1 MSYKMLNDND
11 KLHMLEKEVRS
22 NDLRLDT
29 LERASHTL
37 MHPPRQYFIENKQ
50 IRDKV
55 ELLKMELRL
64 VDERLTNLEG
74 IINLCILHH

>member
-37 MHPPRQYFIENKQ
+37 MHPPRQYFTENIKE
-50 IRDKV
+50 IRDKF
-55 ELLKMELRL
+55 ELLRMEYRL
-64 VDERLTNLEG
+64 VHGRLTHLEHCS
-74 IINLCILHH
+74 L

>member
-1 MSYKMLNDND
+1 MLNDND

-37 MHPPRQYFIENKQ
+37 SLMHPPRQYFTENKET
-50 IRDKV
+50 RDKF
-55 ELLKMELRL
+55 ELLRCWMEYRL
-64 VDERLTNLEG
+64 ADGRLT
-74 IINLCILHH
+74 

>member
-1 MSYKMLNDND
+1 MLNDND

-29 LERASHTL
+29 LERVSHTH
-37 MHPPRQYFIENKQ
+37 MHPPRQYFTENKE